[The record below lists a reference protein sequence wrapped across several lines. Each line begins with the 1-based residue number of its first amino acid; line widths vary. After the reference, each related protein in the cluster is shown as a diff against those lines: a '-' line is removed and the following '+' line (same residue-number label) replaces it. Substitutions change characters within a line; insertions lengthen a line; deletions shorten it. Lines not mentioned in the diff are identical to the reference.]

1 VKCSEP
7 PDSTVSDTFR
17 SVRDDVF
24 AYDEYVEK
32 LEAMGIKPKNVC

>member
-1 VKCSEP
+1 VLRATGQCRPLGSG
-7 PDSTVSDTFR
+7 R
-17 SVRDDVF
+17 RF